1 MFFFSI
7 KLCKRL
13 FQQRGDVLR
22 PEVLEGFEQHQKD
35 DQRRFACG
43 VLLGQETLIK
53 GRHIQLTLRRCCLEL
68 PIGGLVDSWH
78 DGSFLTLTT
87 FPGARFAF
95 GCFTII
101 GDVALQA
108 A

>member
-1 MFFFSI
+1 M
-7 KLCKRL
+7 
-13 FQQRGDVLR
+13 R
-22 PEVLEGFEQHQKD
+22 PEVLEGFEQHQKG

-53 GRHIQLTLRRCCLEL
+53 GRRRQFTLCRCCFDL
-68 PIGGLVDSWH
+68 PIGSLVDSWH
-78 DGSFLTLTT
+78 NGPFLPLTT

-95 GCFTII
+95 GCFTVI

>member
-1 MFFFSI
+1 
-7 KLCKRL
+7 
-13 FQQRGDVLR
+13 
-22 PEVLEGFEQHQKD
+22 VLEGVEQHQKG

-43 VLLGQETLIK
+43 VLLDQETLIK
-53 GRHIQLTLRRCCLEL
+53 GRRIQLTLRRCALPL
-68 PIGGLVDSWH
+68 PIGDLVDSWH

-95 GCFTII
+95 GRFTII
-101 GDVALQA
+101 GNVALQA